1 MRQDDTIDN
10 LIQAA
15 VRGSV
20 QAEEPSAHVRDLLLA
35 SAASSATPYSA
46 LGPSIPA
53 IASGLQEC
61 DRRAAELD
69 EQVIT
74 SIPLARR
81 QLLLLAVPLY
91 AVR

>member
-1 MRQDDTIDN
+1 MRQEDTVDT

-15 VRGSV
+15 LRAAV

-35 SAASSATPYSA
+35 SAASSATPRSV
-46 LGPSIPA
+46 LGLSIPA
-53 IASGLQEC
+53 IVSDLQEC
-61 DRRAAELD
+61 NKRDVELD
-69 EQVIT
+69 EPVLT
-74 SIPLARR
+74 SIPLGRR